1 MTEKARRQSRPLDGV
16 RVVDFTRVL
25 SGPFSTAL
33 MADLGA
39 EVIKI
44 ESSRGDDYRHV
55 PPFRETES
63 AFFLLINRG
72 KKSLV
77 LNLKSDEGRSLA
89 HDLIRESD
97 VVVENFRPGVAR
109 RLSID
114 YETCRRLREDI
125 IYASISG
132 FGQSGEMSDRP
143 AYDIIVQAASGL
155 MHSTGFAENSPTL
168 VGEAMGDLVAGVFA
182 AWGVSSALFERE
194 RTGRGRFLDVS
205 MFDCLFSVLPTSI
218 AQWSYGGHLPRRTG
232 NRHPISVPFGT
243 YQAADGYFVLAILNN
258 ELFDHFLTVIGKAH
272 LIGDQRF
279 ASDATRSDNEP
290 AVRHLVES
298 WAADKTVESIVSLF
312 SDERIPAGPIWTIEQ
327 AVNSAQVRERGLL
340 ARVPHKTAGEALVL
354 EQPIRFDGMQRGEL
368 APPPLLGEHSAEILK
383 SLCGVSQDR
392 LDDLR
397 TRGIVATG
405 HRDG

>member
-39 EVIKI
+39 EIIKI

-77 LNLKSDEGRSLA
+77 LNLKSDEGRALA
-89 HDLIRESD
+89 HDLIRDAD
-97 VVVENFRPGVAR
+97 VVVENFKPGVAR
-109 RLSID
+109 RLGID

-168 VGEAMGDLVAGVFA
+168 VGEAIGDLVAGVFA

-243 YQAADGYFVLAILNN
+243 YQAVDGYFVLAILNN
-258 ELFDHFLTVIGKAH
+258 ELFDHFLKVIGKAE

-327 AVNSAQVRERGLL
+327 ALNSAQVRERGLL
-340 ARVPHKTAGEALVL
+340 ASVPHKTAGEALVL

-368 APPPLLGEHSAEILK
+368 SAPPLLGEHSAEILK

-392 LDDLR
+392 LDDLS
-397 TRGIVATG
+397 TRGIVATE
-405 HRDG
+405 HKDG